1 MNIFIAN
8 LSFDVDDIDLKELF
22 SEYGEITSAR
32 VISDK
37 FTGKSKG
44 YGFVEMSNDEE
55 AKKAIAELDRCEY
68 DGKEIAVTEA
78 RPREERP
85 SNGGGGRGGY
95 GGNRGGSG
103 GGFGGGNRSGGY
115 GGGGSRGGN
124 SGGDRRGGNGGG
136 NRY

>member
-8 LSFDVDDIDLKELF
+8 LSFDVDDVDLKELF

-85 SNGGGGRGGY
+85 SNGGGRGGF
-95 GGNRGGSG
+95 GGNRGGNG
-103 GGFGGGNRSGGY
+103 GGYGGGNRGGY

-124 SGGDRRGGNGGG
+124 GGGDRRGGNGGG